1 MKDLQRSWGGVEKSL
16 RDDRRAAQPLL
27 LHPSVR
33 KARVMLSL
41 AVLLI
46 ANLLPLVGVALWD
59 WKLFDLIVIYW
70 LETLVIGGFG
80 IAQMALTTGWF
91 ALFVVPFFIVHF
103 GGFMAGH
110 FVFLNLMF
118 GDKNGG
124 SLSTIP
130 ARLHDMV
137 VEEGLWIALIG
148 LAISHGL
155 GFFFGFLLPW
165 LRNRWRR
172 VPSQPDMK
180 DNAEVGAAMFG
191 PYRRVILMH
200 VTILL
205 GGFLVTAFGN
215 TLALLA
221 LLVALKIASDL
232 YMLQRQWKREAPA
245 TAA

>member
-1 MKDLQRSWGGVEKSL
+1 MEKSL

-27 LHPSVR
+27 PHPSVR

-41 AVLLI
+41 VVLLA
-46 ANLLPLVGVALWD
+46 ANLLPLLGVALWG

-80 IAQMALTTGWF
+80 IVQMALTTGWF

-110 FVFLNLMF
+110 FVFLNVMF
-118 GDKNGG
+118 GDNAGK
-124 SLSTIP
+124 SFSAIP
-130 ARLHDMV
+130 ARLHEMI
-137 VEEGLWIALIG
+137 VEEGLWVALIG
-148 LAISHGL
+148 LTISHGL
-155 GFFFGFLLPW
+155 GFLFGFLLPW
-165 LRNRWRR
+165 LRDRWRR
-172 VPSQPDMK
+172 VPLGPKSK

-191 PYRRVILMH
+191 PYRRVIVMH

-205 GGFLVTAFGN
+205 GAFLVSAFGN
-215 TLALLA
+215 TFMLLA
-221 LLVALKIASDL
+221 VLVTLKIASDL
-232 YMLQRQWKREAPA
+232 YMLRRQWKSEALA

>member
-1 MKDLQRSWGGVEKSL
+1 METSL

-33 KARVMLSL
+33 KARLVLSL
-41 AVLLI
+41 VVLLA
-46 ANLLPLVGVALWD
+46 ANLLPLLGVALWG

-80 IAQMALTTGWF
+80 IVQMALTTGWF

-110 FVFLNLMF
+110 FVFLNVMF
-118 GDKNGG
+118 GDNAGK
-124 SLSTIP
+124 SFSAIP
-130 ARLHDMV
+130 ARLHEMIVAD
-137 VEEGLWIALIG
+137 GLWMALIG

-155 GFFFGFLLPW
+155 GFLFGFLLPW
-165 LRNRWRR
+165 LRDRWRR
-172 VPSQPDMK
+172 APLGPKSQ

-205 GGFLVTAFGN
+205 GGFLVTAFGS
-215 TLALLA
+215 TFMLLA

-232 YMLQRQWKREAPA
+232 YVLRRQWTREAPA